1 MNVIPMTIYLI
12 LFLIALIPPLI
23 RFKPFTYYFSVN
35 RYPKSIT
42 DSDTFIRI
50 NNKISILWAFLFAVA
65 FVLVQIKYNSH
76 TANNIIISN
85 IAAILPQILI
95 GIPASLLLPSYL
107 MTRPEYKIR
116 FNNLKDAFEAL
127 RYGLN
132 RKAAKGVN
140 IVVQF
145 RLSGG
150 DEEQISH
157 IIIKDMKCEYNKT
170 PHKNPPDVTIIADS
184 NLWLN
189 IINGDIDGDVAYLL
203 KQYEIEGGDINIV
216 LQLSKLFNSS
226 AVNAVQEDRKQDYN
240 YKTVQHRQIKD
251 IVVFDGGV
259 RGGKKYSKTTLML
272 DKFIEGGAENAGGHV
287 KKHRLIDLN
296 INQCTGCYTCWTK
309 TPGLC
314 IHNDDMHKLLADYS
328 KAD

>member
-1 MNVIPMTIYLI
+1 MTHLSESII
-12 LFLIALIPPLI
+12 KSAFFGLF
-23 RFKPFTYYFSVN
+23 F
-35 RYPKSIT
+35 
-42 DSDTFIRI
+42 
-50 NNKISILWAFLFAVA
+50 FAVA

-145 RLSGG
+145 RLSG

-170 PHKNPPDVTIIADS
+170 PHKNPDVTIIADS

-203 KQYEIEGGDINIV
+203 KQYEIEGDINIV

-259 RGGKKYSKTTLML
+259 RGKKYSKTTLML
-272 DKFIEGGAENAGGHV
+272 DKFIEGAENAGGHV
-287 KKHRLIDLN
+287 KK
-296 INQCTGCYTCWTK
+296 
-309 TPGLC
+309 
-314 IHNDDMHKLLADYS
+314 A
-328 KAD
+328 